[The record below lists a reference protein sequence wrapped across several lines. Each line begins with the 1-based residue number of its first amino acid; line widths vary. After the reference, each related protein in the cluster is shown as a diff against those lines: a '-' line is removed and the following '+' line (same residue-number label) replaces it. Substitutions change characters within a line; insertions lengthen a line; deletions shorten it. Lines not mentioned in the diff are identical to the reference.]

1 MDLEKKI
8 EINNKVQL
16 IKKTAEELS
25 QLGKDFPAVHKNT
38 LRILA
43 STKMLELNIS
53 DVMDL
58 EASKMEGAK

>member
-1 MDLEKKI
+1 MNLEEKT

-16 IKKTAEELS
+16 IKKTAQELRR
-25 QLGKDFPAVHKNT
+25 LGKDFPAIHRNT

-58 EASKMEGAK
+58 ETLPKGKS